1 MHHIVY
7 KITNMLNGK
16 YYVGKHS
23 TKNLEDNYWGSSED
37 LNEDIKKEGLHNFK
51 KEIVYDSMYE
61 EDALEFEAQIV
72 DDEFIKS
79 SRTYNKT
86 LGGRGS
92 WTLKNYKNFSKENR
106 INKWKQSIFGKDLG
120 KKFDW

>member
-92 WTLKNYKNFSKENR
+92 WTLKN
-106 INKWKQSIFGKDLG
+106 
-120 KKFDW
+120 